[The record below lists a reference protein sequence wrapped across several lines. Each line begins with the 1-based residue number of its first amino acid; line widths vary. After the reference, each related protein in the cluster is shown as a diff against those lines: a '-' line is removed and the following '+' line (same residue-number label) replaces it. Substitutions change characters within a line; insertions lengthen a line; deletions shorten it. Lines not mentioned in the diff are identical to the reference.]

1 MLTLLFIIL
10 MFSVCGSLV
19 HMAFRLAWG
28 VTKVLFA
35 IVFFPV
41 ILVGLA
47 FTGFIYI
54 SIILLVIVGI
64 ISLIRHLVIA

>member
-1 MLTLLFIIL
+1 
-10 MFSVCGSLV
+10 
-19 HMAFRLAWG
+19 MAFRLAWG